1 MSDSTI
7 SRKINPPV
15 ACVSKWIGCV
25 ARAATLGPP
34 MGGVLLRVSGRFIEI
49 IEAKENGIDTF
60 MKYVETSGSQEE
72 MPYYWIFVVPLC
84 FFFHPWNWMHQYQK
98 RTNFA
103 GWYPTSMILWGA
115 AASICL
121 ERTPGQAWCRGC
133 LASCW
138 NIRAKLCQLSD
149 FQATKSK
156 NVTALLQ
163 FLKLPV
169 RQPTSVDSGQ
179 MGIGQKPIGKKQYQ
193 VAVKPG
199 FVISSWL
206 RLLLAS
212 HLS

>member
-1 MSDSTI
+1 MPETLLVDGGGIIDIRYLTVMPDSTI

-15 ACVSKWIGCV
+15 GCVPKWIGCV

-49 IEAKENGIDTF
+49 IEAKEHGIDTF

-84 FFFHPWNWMHQYQK
+84 FFSPLKLDASVPETNQLCRLIPYFHD
-98 RTNFA
+98 TE
-103 GWYPTSMILWGA
+103 LWGA

-138 NIRAKLCQLSD
+138 NIRAKLC
-149 FQATKSK
+149 
-156 NVTALLQ
+156 
-163 FLKLPV
+163 
-169 RQPTSVDSGQ
+169 
-179 MGIGQKPIGKKQYQ
+179 
-193 VAVKPG
+193 
-199 FVISSWL
+199 
-206 RLLLAS
+206 
-212 HLS
+212 